1 MVRGVTSEVVAIGRT
16 PIVATRFRS
25 CRGLS
30 KLKIGILSHGRR
42 EHEMNTAIPTDPT
55 ELIRQARAGDTDALG
70 RLLGSY
76 GNYLNLLARVQ
87 VGRRL
92 QGKVDPADV
101 VQETYLEAHRH
112 FAGFRGQSEPEIAAW
127 LRQILAG
134 IISNLVRR
142 YIGTK
147 ARDVRLEREVAGEL
161 DQSSQALDLGFVDP
175 GPTPSKLVARRERSV
190 LLADALARLPD
201 DYRDAIVLRNLQE
214 LPFAE
219 VAKRMDRSEDAV
231 QKLWVRALAKLRK
244 ALDEE

>member
-1 MVRGVTSEVVAIGRT
+1 
-16 PIVATRFRS
+16 
-25 CRGLS
+25 
-30 KLKIGILSHGRR
+30 
-42 EHEMNTAIPTDPT
+42 MNTAIPTDPA
-55 ELIRQARAGDTDALG
+55 ELIRQAHAGDTDALG

-112 FAGFRGQSEPEIAAW
+112 FAGFRGQSEQEIAAW

-142 YIGTK
+142 YLGTK

>member
-1 MVRGVTSEVVAIGRT
+1 MGQSD
-16 PIVATRFRS
+16 S
-25 CRGLS
+25 
-30 KLKIGILSHGRR
+30 
-42 EHEMNTAIPTDPT
+42 MNTAIPTDPA
-55 ELIRQARAGDTDALG
+55 ELIRQAHAGDTDALG

-112 FAGFRGQSEPEIAAW
+112 FAGFRGQSEQEIAAW

-142 YIGTK
+142 YLGTK

>member
-1 MVRGVTSEVVAIGRT
+1 
-16 PIVATRFRS
+16 
-25 CRGLS
+25 
-30 KLKIGILSHGRR
+30 
-42 EHEMNTAIPTDPT
+42 MNTAIPTDPA
-55 ELIRQARAGDTDALG
+55 ELIRQAHAGDTDALG

-112 FAGFRGQSEPEIAAW
+112 FPGFRGQSEPEIAAW

-142 YIGTK
+142 YLGTK
-147 ARDVRLEREVAGEL
+147 ARDVRLEREVAREL

-175 GPTPSKLVARRERSV
+175 GPTPSKLVASRERSV

-219 VAKRMDRSEDAV
+219 VAKRMGRSEDAV
-231 QKLWVRALAKLRK
+231 QKLWVRALATLRK